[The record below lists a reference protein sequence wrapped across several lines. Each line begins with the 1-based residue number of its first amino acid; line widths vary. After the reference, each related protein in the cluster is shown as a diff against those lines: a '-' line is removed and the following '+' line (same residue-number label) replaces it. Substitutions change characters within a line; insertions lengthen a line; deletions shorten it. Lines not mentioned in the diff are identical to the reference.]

1 MTLGKNDTM
10 IGGSHAMRRGSVTE
24 IFYSPEILAQASN
37 DNGPSFELAT
47 IDYVIVGLYIVGI
60 MALGFWV
67 GRKKQNA
74 DDFLLGGRIAIWPL
88 VGFGLIAANMSGTS
102 YIGIAGAGYEEGI
115 AVWNYEWMATLV
127 LLFFALF
134 VIPFYLRSKINTM
147 PEFLERRYDRR
158 SRYVFSGFSV
168 FTAMFID
175 SAGAL
180 FAGAITLQLLFPDM
194 PLSALITILALL
206 AGGYVILGGLRAV
219 MITDTVQGVLLLVA
233 GTIIFVTLFIELGS
247 WEAIRNA
254 APEDGFTVAPPAD
267 DDFLPWPGIF
277 TGVLWLG
284 FYFWITN
291 HVVVQ
296 KVLAAKN
303 INHGRW
309 GALFAGAMQLPL
321 LFLLVLPG
329 VMGREIYPDL
339 AEPDQIWQ
347 ALVFDHMPIG
357 LRGLIFAALVA
368 ALMSTLD
375 SVLNGA
381 SSLVVNDF
389 IKTRKREFSERALLM
404 ISRGMIGV
412 FMIIAA
418 LWAPVI
424 TEFDTIVEYF
434 QSFLGHITMPVVV
447 IFLGGLFWARGTR
460 HAAFLT
466 LLIGFPIG
474 LAAFL
479 TGELFELYELQFLY
493 ATGLMFLLSLGIY
506 VVTSMLTTA
515 PEAENIND
523 IMWSK
528 EHWHEETEE
537 LNDLPLW
544 QNPRIISIGIAI
556 LTVVMVVMFI

>member
-1 MTLGKNDTM
+1 MHETGRFDFFSSS
-10 IGGSHAMRRGSVTE
+10 IA
-24 IFYSPEILAQASN
+24 AQAAG
-37 DNGPSFELAT
+37 NGPTFELST
-47 IDYVIVGLYIVGI
+47 IDYAIVGVYVVGI
-60 MALGFWV
+60 LALGFWV
-67 GRKKQNA
+67 GRGKKNA
-74 DDFLLGGRIAIWPL
+74 EDFLLGGRIAIWPL
-88 VGFGLIAANMSGTS
+88 IGFGLMAANMSGTS

-134 VIPFYLRSKINTM
+134 ILPFYLRAKVNTM

-180 FAGAITLQLLFPDM
+180 FAGAITLKLLFPEM
-194 PLSALITILALL
+194 PLSALIGILALL
-206 AGGYVILGGLRAV
+206 GGVYVILGGLRAV
-219 MITDTVQGVLLLVA
+219 MITDTIQGILLLIA

-247 WEAIRNA
+247 WDAIRQA
-254 APEDGFTVAPPAD
+254 APEDGFTVAPPPD

-284 FYFWITN
+284 FYYWTTN

-296 KVLAAKN
+296 KVLAAKDV
-303 INHGRW
+303 NHGRW

-321 LFLLVLPG
+321 LFILVLPG
-329 VMGREIYPDL
+329 VMGRELYPDL
-339 AEPDQIWQ
+339 GEPDQIWQ
-347 ALVFDHMPIG
+347 ALVFDFMPIG

-389 IKTRKREFSERALLM
+389 IKTRKRNFSERAMLLM
-404 ISRGMIGV
+404 SRLMIGV

-434 QSFLGHITMPVVV
+434 QSFLGHITMPIVVV
-447 IFLGGLFWARGTR
+447 FLAGLFWKRGTR
-460 HAAFLT
+460 QASLAT
-466 LLIGFPIG
+466 MIIGFPIG
-474 LAAFL
+474 LAAFV
-479 TGELFELYELQFLY
+479 TGEIFELYNLQFLY
-493 ATGLMFLLSLGIY
+493 ATGVMLVLSL
-506 VVTSMLTTA
+506 VVYLAVTFATPA
-515 PEAENIND
+515 PDDEEVEEMI
-523 IMWSK
+523 WSR
-528 EHWHEETEE
+528 EHWRQETEE
-537 LNDLPLW
+537 YADLPLW
-544 QNPRIISIGIAI
+544 QNPRIISIVIAI
-556 LTVVMVVMFI
+556 VTVVSVALLI

>member
-1 MTLGKNDTM
+1 
-10 IGGSHAMRRGSVTE
+10 MRDELLVDGLSGPVL
-24 IFYSPEILAQASN
+24 LAQAAN
-37 DNGPSFELAT
+37 DNGPTFELAT
-47 IDYVIVGLYIVGI
+47 IDYIIVALYIVGI
-60 MALGFWV
+60 LFLGFWV
-67 GRKKQNA
+67 GRGKKSA
-74 DDFLLGGRIAIWPL
+74 EDFLLGGRIAIWPL
-88 VGFGLIAANMSGTS
+88 IGFGLMAANMSGTS

-134 VIPFYLRSKINTM
+134 VLPFYLRSKVNTM
-147 PEFLERRYDRR
+147 PEFLEKRYDRR

-194 PLSALITILALL
+194 PLPALITILALL
-206 AGGYVILGGLRAV
+206 AGVYVILGGLRAV
-219 MITDTVQGVLLLVA
+219 MITDTVQGVLLLIA
-233 GTIIFVTLFIELGS
+233 GLIIFVTLFIELGS
-247 WEAIRNA
+247 WDAIRNA
-254 APEDGFTVAPPAD
+254 APEDGFTVAPSTD
-267 DDFLPWPGIF
+267 DEFLPWPGIF

-284 FYFWITN
+284 FYYWITN

-296 KVLAAKN
+296 KVLAARD

-309 GALFAGAMQLPL
+309 GALFAGALQLPL

-339 AEPDQIWQ
+339 AEADQIWQ
-347 ALVFDHMPIG
+347 ALVFDFMPIG

-389 IKTRKREFSERALLM
+389 IKTRKRKFTDRALLLM
-404 ISRGMIGV
+404 SRGMIGV

-418 LWAPVI
+418 LWAPVL

-460 HAAFLT
+460 QAAFVT
-466 LLIGFPIG
+466 LLIGFPVG
-474 LAAFL
+474 LIAFL
-479 TGELFELYELQFLY
+479 TGQLFELYTLQFLY
-493 ATGLMFLLSLGIY
+493 ATGLMLLLSAAIY
-506 VVTSMLTTA
+506 IGVSLMTPSPATEDVGEL
-515 PEAENIND
+515 
-523 IMWSK
+523 MWSR
-528 EHWHEETEE
+528 EHWHQETEE
-537 LNDLPLW
+537 LNDLSLW
-544 QNPRIISIGIAI
+544 QNPRILAIVIAI
-556 LTVVMVVMFI
+556 ITVAMVVFFV

>member
-1 MTLGKNDTM
+1 
-10 IGGSHAMRRGSVTE
+10 
-24 IFYSPEILAQASN
+24 
-37 DNGPSFELAT
+37 
-47 IDYVIVGLYIVGI
+47 
-60 MALGFWV
+60 
-67 GRKKQNA
+67 
-74 DDFLLGGRIAIWPL
+74 
-88 VGFGLIAANMSGTS
+88 
-102 YIGIAGAGYEEGI
+102 
-115 AVWNYEWMATLV
+115 
-127 LLFFALF
+127 
-134 VIPFYLRSKINTM
+134 
-147 PEFLERRYDRR
+147 
-158 SRYVFSGFSV
+158 
-168 FTAMFID
+168 
-175 SAGAL
+175 
-180 FAGAITLQLLFPDM
+180 M

-206 AGGYVILGGLRAV
+206 AGAYVILGGLRAV

-233 GTIIFVTLFIELGS
+233 GVIIFVTLFVELGS

-284 FYFWITN
+284 FYYWITN

-296 KVLAAKN
+296 KVLAARN

-309 GALFAGAMQLPL
+309 GALFAGVMQLPL

-339 AEPDQIWQ
+339 EEADQIWQ
-347 ALVFDHMPIG
+347 ALVFDFMPIG
-357 LRGLIFAALVA
+357 IRGLIFAALVA

-389 IKTRKREFSERALLM
+389 IKTRKREFSDRALLI
-404 ISRGMIGV
+404 ISRVMIGV
-412 FMIIAA
+412 FMVIAA

-460 HAAFLT
+460 HASFYT
-466 LLIGFPIG
+466 LLIGFPVG

-479 TGELFELYELQFLY
+479 TGEIFELYELQFLY
-493 ATGLMFLLSLGIY
+493 ATGVMLLLSAVIY
-506 VVTSMLTTA
+506 VGVSLMTTA
-515 PEAENIND
+515 PEVEDIND

-528 EHWHEETEE
+528 EHWYQETEE

-544 QNPRIISIGIAI
+544 QNPRVLAIVIAI
-556 LTVVMVVMFI
+556 LTVGMVALFV

>member
-1 MTLGKNDTM
+1 
-10 IGGSHAMRRGSVTE
+10 MRSVSEVLTA
-24 IFYSPEILAQASN
+24 PELISQSAGN
-37 DNGPSFELAT
+37 NGPTFELAT
-47 IDYVIVGLYIVGI
+47 IDYVIVAIYIVGI
-60 MALGFWV
+60 LALGFWV
-67 GRKKQNA
+67 GRKKDNA
-74 DDFLLGGRIAIWPL
+74 EDFLLGGRIAIWPL
-88 VGFGLIAANMSGTS
+88 VGFGLMAANMSGTS

-134 VIPFYLRSKINTM
+134 VLPFYLRSKINTM

-168 FTAMFID
+168 FTAMLID

-206 AGGYVILGGLRAV
+206 AGAYVILGGLRAV

-233 GTIIFVTLFIELGS
+233 GVIIFVTLFVELGS

-284 FYFWITN
+284 FYYWITN

-296 KVLAAKN
+296 KVLAARN

-309 GALFAGAMQLPL
+309 GALFAGVMQLPL

-339 AEPDQIWQ
+339 EEADQIWQ
-347 ALVFDHMPIG
+347 ALVFDFMPIG
-357 LRGLIFAALVA
+357 IRGLIFAALVA

-389 IKTRKREFSERALLM
+389 IKTRKREFSDRALLI
-404 ISRGMIGV
+404 ISRVMIGV
-412 FMIIAA
+412 FMVIAA

-460 HAAFLT
+460 HASFYT
-466 LLIGFPIG
+466 LLIGFPVG

-479 TGELFELYELQFLY
+479 TGEIFELYELQFLY
-493 ATGLMFLLSLGIY
+493 ATGVMLLLSAVIY
-506 VVTSMLTTA
+506 VGVSLMTTA
-515 PEAENIND
+515 PEVEDIND

-528 EHWHEETEE
+528 EHWYQETEE

-544 QNPRIISIGIAI
+544 QNPRVLAIVIAI
-556 LTVVMVVMFI
+556 LTVGMVALFV

>member
-1 MTLGKNDTM
+1 MSEELSIDALS
-10 IGGSHAMRRGSVTE
+10 GS
-24 IFYSPEILAQASN
+24 IQLAQAAN
-37 DNGPSFELAT
+37 DNGPTFELAT
-47 IDYVIVGLYIVGI
+47 IDYVIVALYIVGI
-60 MALGFWV
+60 LFLGFWV
-67 GRKKQNA
+67 GRGKKSA
-74 DDFLLGGRIAIWPL
+74 EDFLLGGRIAIWPL
-88 VGFGLIAANMSGTS
+88 IGFGLMAANMSGTS

-134 VIPFYLRSKINTM
+134 VLPFYLRSKVNTM
-147 PEFLERRYDRR
+147 PEFLEKRYDRR

-180 FAGAITLQLLFPDM
+180 FAGAITLKLLFPDM

-206 AGGYVILGGLRAV
+206 AGAYVILGGLRAV

-233 GTIIFVTLFIELGS
+233 GLIIFVTLFIELGS
-247 WEAIRNA
+247 WDAIRNA
-254 APEDGFTVAPPAD
+254 APEDGFTVAPSRD
-267 DDFLPWPGIF
+267 DEFLPWPGIF

-284 FYFWITN
+284 FYYWITN

-309 GALFAGAMQLPL
+309 GALFAGALQLPL

-339 AEPDQIWQ
+339 AEADQIWQ
-347 ALVFDHMPIG
+347 ALVFDFMPIG

-389 IKTRKREFSERALLM
+389 IKTRKRKFTDRALLLM
-404 ISRGMIGV
+404 SRGMIGV

-418 LWAPVI
+418 LWAPVLA
-424 TEFDTIVEYF
+424 EFDTIVEYF

-460 HAAFLT
+460 QAAFAT
-466 LLIGFPIG
+466 LLIGFPVG
-474 LAAFL
+474 LIAFL
-479 TGELFELYELQFLY
+479 TGQLFELYTLQFLY
-493 ATGLMFLLSLGIY
+493 ATGLMLLLSAAIY
-506 VVTSMLTTA
+506 IVVSLMTPSPATEDVGEL
-515 PEAENIND
+515 
-523 IMWSK
+523 MWSR
-528 EHWHEETEE
+528 EHWHQETEE

-544 QNPRIISIGIAI
+544 QNPRILAIGIAI
-556 LTVVMVVMFI
+556 ITVAMVVFFI

>member
-1 MTLGKNDTM
+1 
-10 IGGSHAMRRGSVTE
+10 MRTRSVE
-24 IFYSPEILAQASN
+24 ELLSSPELAAQASN
-37 DNGPSFELAT
+37 GNGPNFELAT
-47 IDYVIVGLYIVGI
+47 LDYIIVGI
-60 MALGFWV
+60 YILGILAIGFWA
-67 GRKKQNA
+67 GRNKDNA

-88 VGFGLIAANMSGTS
+88 VGFGLMAANMSGTS

-134 VIPFYLRSKINTM
+134 VIPFYLRSKVNTM

-194 PLSALITILALL
+194 PLPALITILALL
-206 AGGYVILGGLRAV
+206 AGGYVIMGGLRAV
-219 MITDTVQGVLLLVA
+219 MITDTIQGVLLLVA

-247 WEAIRNA
+247 WDAIRQA
-254 APEDGFTVAPPAD
+254 APEGGFTVAPPAD

-284 FYFWITN
+284 FYYWITN

-309 GALFAGAMQLPL
+309 GALFAGVMQLPL

-329 VMGREIYPDL
+329 LMGREIYPDL
-339 AEPDQIWQ
+339 AESDQIWQ
-347 ALVFDHMPIG
+347 ALVFDYMPVG
-357 LRGLIFAALVA
+357 VRGLIFAALVA

-389 IKTRKREFSERALLM
+389 VKTRKREFSDRALML
-404 ISRGMIGV
+404 ISRGTIGV
-412 FMIIAA
+412 FMVVAA

-460 HAAFLT
+460 QAAFAT
-466 LLIGFPIG
+466 LAIGFPVG
-474 LAAFL
+474 LVAFL
-479 TGELFELYELQFLY
+479 TGELLELYDLQFLY
-493 ATGLMFLLSLGIY
+493 ATGILLLFSLGIY
-506 VVTSMLTTA
+506 IAGSLLT
-515 PEAENIND
+515 PSPDEEEISD
-523 IMWSK
+523 LMWSR
-528 EHWHEETEE
+528 EHWHEETAE
-537 LNDLPLW
+537 LNELPLW
-544 QNPRIISIGIAI
+544 QNPRILAIVIGVA
-556 LTVVMVVMFI
+556 TVVFVGLFV

>member
-1 MTLGKNDTM
+1 MNLLTAAQHLN
-10 IGGSHAMRRGSVTE
+10 A
-24 IFYSPEILAQASN
+24 PELLAQNAN
-37 DNGPSFELAT
+37 GNGPDFSLAT
-47 IDYVIVGLYIVGI
+47 IDYVIVGLYILGI
-60 MALGFWV
+60 LTLGFWV
-67 GRKKQNA
+67 GRGKKDAN
-74 DDFLLGGRIAIWPL
+74 DFLLGGRIAIWPL

-134 VIPFYLRSKINTM
+134 VLPFYLRSKVNTM

-168 FTAMFID
+168 FTAMLID

-180 FAGAITLQLLFPDM
+180 FAGAITLQLLFPDVS
-194 PLSALITILALL
+194 LGLLITILALL
-206 AGGYVILGGLRAV
+206 AGVYVILGGLRAV

-233 GTIIFVTLFIELGS
+233 GTIIFVTLFLELGS
-247 WEAIRNA
+247 WDAIRSA

-267 DDFLPWPGIF
+267 DEFLPWPGIF

-296 KVLAAKN
+296 KVLAAKD

-309 GALFAGAMQLPL
+309 GALFAGVMQLPL

-329 VMGREIYPDL
+329 VMGREIYPDI
-339 AEPDQIWQ
+339 AEADQIWQ
-347 ALVFDHMPIG
+347 ALVFDYMPVG

-389 IKTRKREFSERALLM
+389 IKTRKREFSDRALLI
-404 ISRGMIGV
+404 ISRVMIGV
-412 FMIIAA
+412 FMIVAA

-424 TEFDTIVEYF
+424 TEFETIVEYF

-447 IFLGGLFWARGTR
+447 IFLGGLFWSRGTR
-460 HAAFLT
+460 QAAFTT
-466 LLIGFPIG
+466 LLIGFPVG
-474 LAAFL
+474 LVAFL
-479 TGELFELYELQFLY
+479 TGEIFELYELQFLY
-493 ATGLMFLLSLGIY
+493 ATGIMMLFSLILYVGISLM
-506 VVTSMLTTA
+506 TPA
-515 PEAENIND
+515 PDTEGLED
-523 IMWSK
+523 VMWSK
-528 EHWHEETEE
+528 EHWHEETKE

-544 QNPRIISIGIAI
+544 QNPRVLSIVIAI
-556 LTVVMVVMFI
+556 VTVVSVVLLI

>member
-1 MTLGKNDTM
+1 
-10 IGGSHAMRRGSVTE
+10 MRDELLVDALSGPVL
-24 IFYSPEILAQASN
+24 LAQAN
-37 DNGPSFELAT
+37 GDNGPTFELAT
-47 IDYVIVGLYIVGI
+47 IDYVIVALYIVGI
-60 MALGFWV
+60 LFLGFWV
-67 GRKKQNA
+67 GRGKKSA
-74 DDFLLGGRIAIWPL
+74 EDFLLGGRIAIWPL
-88 VGFGLIAANMSGTS
+88 IGFGLMAANMSGTS

-134 VIPFYLRSKINTM
+134 VLPFYLRSKVNTM
-147 PEFLERRYDRR
+147 PEFLEKRYDRR

-206 AGGYVILGGLRAV
+206 AGAYVILGGLRAV
-219 MITDTVQGVLLLVA
+219 MITDTVQGVLLLIA
-233 GTIIFVTLFIELGS
+233 GLIIFVTLFIELGS
-247 WEAIRNA
+247 WDAVRNA
-254 APEDGFTVAPPAD
+254 APEDGFTVAPSSD
-267 DDFLPWPGIF
+267 DEFLPWPGIF

-284 FYFWITN
+284 FYYWITN

-296 KVLAAKN
+296 KVLAARD

-309 GALFAGAMQLPL
+309 GALFAGALQLPL

-339 AEPDQIWQ
+339 AEADQIWQ
-347 ALVFDHMPIG
+347 ALVFDFMPIG

-389 IKTRKREFSERALLM
+389 IKTRKRQFTDRALLLM
-404 ISRGMIGV
+404 SRGMIGV

-418 LWAPVI
+418 LWAPVL

-434 QSFLGHITMPVVV
+434 QAFLGHITMPVVV

-460 HAAFLT
+460 QAAFVT
-466 LLIGFPIG
+466 LLIGFPVG
-474 LAAFL
+474 LVAFL
-479 TGELFELYELQFLY
+479 TGQLFELYTLQFLY
-493 ATGLMFLLSLGIY
+493 ATGLMLLLSATIY
-506 VVTSMLTTA
+506 IGVSLMTPA
-515 PEAENIND
+515 PATEDVGEL
-523 IMWSK
+523 MWSR
-528 EHWHEETEE
+528 EHWHQETEE

-544 QNPRIISIGIAI
+544 QNPRILAIVIAI
-556 LTVVMVVMFI
+556 VTVAMVVFFI

>member
-1 MTLGKNDTM
+1 MN
-10 IGGSHAMRRGSVTE
+10 
-24 IFYSPEILAQASN
+24 EILAGTDLVAQAAN
-37 DNGPSFELAT
+37 DNGPTFELAT
-47 IDYVIVGLYIVGI
+47 IDYIIVALYVVGI
-60 MALGFWV
+60 LAIGYWV
-67 GRKKQNA
+67 SRKQQSA
-74 DDFLLGGRIAIWPL
+74 EDFLLGGRIAIWPL
-88 VGFGLIAANMSGTS
+88 VGFGLLAANMSGTS

-134 VIPFYLRSKINTM
+134 VLPFYLRAKVNTM

-180 FAGAITLQLLFPDM
+180 FAGAITLHLLFPDVPI
-194 PLSALITILALL
+194 PLLIAILALI
-206 AGGYVILGGLRAV
+206 GGTYVILGGLRAV
-219 MITDTVQGVLLLVA
+219 MITDTVQGVLLLLA
-233 GTIIFVTLFIELGS
+233 GLVIFVVLFMELGS
-247 WEAIRNA
+247 WGAIRDA

-267 DDFLPWPGIF
+267 DEFLPWPGIF

-284 FYFWITN
+284 FYYWITN

-296 KVLAAKN
+296 KVLAARN

-347 ALVFDHMPIG
+347 ALVFDFMPVG

-381 SSLVVNDF
+381 SSMVVNDF
-389 IKTRKREFSERALLM
+389 VKTRKREFSERALML
-404 ISRGMIGV
+404 ISRGTIAL
-412 FMIIAA
+412 FMVIAA

-424 TEFDTIVEYF
+424 FEFETIVEYF
-434 QSFLGHITMPVVV
+434 QSFLGHVTMPVVV
-447 IFLGGLFWARGTR
+447 VFLGGLFWKRGTKL
-460 HAAFLT
+460 ASLLT
-466 LLIGFPIG
+466 LSIGFPIG
-474 LAAFL
+474 LVAFL
-479 TGELFELYELQFLY
+479 TGQLFEMYDLQFLY
-493 ATGLMFLLSLGIY
+493 ATGLMLVLSLVIY
-506 VVTSMLTTA
+506 VVTSLLTKS
-515 PEAENIND
+515 PEDEEIED

-528 EHWHEETEE
+528 DYWDEETEE
-537 LNDLPLW
+537 LSDLPLW
-544 QNPRIISIGIAI
+544 QNPRMLSIGIAVI
-556 LTVVMVVMFI
+556 TVAMVAYFI

>member
-1 MTLGKNDTM
+1 
-10 IGGSHAMRRGSVTE
+10 MRDELLVDGLSGPVL
-24 IFYSPEILAQASN
+24 LAQAAN
-37 DNGPSFELAT
+37 DNGPTFELAT
-47 IDYVIVGLYIVGI
+47 IDYIIVALYIVGI
-60 MALGFWV
+60 LFLGFWV
-67 GRKKQNA
+67 GRGKKSA
-74 DDFLLGGRIAIWPL
+74 EDFLLGGRIAIWPL
-88 VGFGLIAANMSGTS
+88 IGFGLMAANMSGTS

-134 VIPFYLRSKINTM
+134 VLPFYLRSKVNTM
-147 PEFLERRYDRR
+147 PEFLEKRYDRR

-194 PLSALITILALL
+194 PLPALITILALL
-206 AGGYVILGGLRAV
+206 AGVYVILGGLRAV
-219 MITDTVQGVLLLVA
+219 MITDTVQGVLLLIA
-233 GTIIFVTLFIELGS
+233 GLIIFVTLFIELGS
-247 WEAIRNA
+247 WDAIRNA
-254 APEDGFTVAPPAD
+254 APEDGFTVAPSTD
-267 DDFLPWPGIF
+267 DEFLPWPGIF

-284 FYFWITN
+284 FYYWITN

-296 KVLAAKN
+296 KVLAARD

-309 GALFAGAMQLPL
+309 GALFAGALQLPL

-339 AEPDQIWQ
+339 AEADQIWQ
-347 ALVFDHMPIG
+347 ALVFDFMPIG

-389 IKTRKREFSERALLM
+389 IKTRKRKFTDRALLLM
-404 ISRGMIGV
+404 SRGMIGV

-418 LWAPVI
+418 LWAPVL

-460 HAAFLT
+460 QAAFVT
-466 LLIGFPIG
+466 LLIGFPVG
-474 LAAFL
+474 LIAFL
-479 TGELFELYELQFLY
+479 TGQLFELYTLQFLY
-493 ATGLMFLLSLGIY
+493 ATGLMLLLSAAIY
-506 VVTSMLTTA
+506 IGVSLMTPSPATEDVGEL
-515 PEAENIND
+515 
-523 IMWSK
+523 MWSR
-528 EHWHEETEE
+528 EHWHQETEE

-544 QNPRIISIGIAI
+544 QNPRILAIVIAI
-556 LTVVMVVMFI
+556 ITVAMVVFFV

>member
-1 MTLGKNDTM
+1 
-10 IGGSHAMRRGSVTE
+10 MRDELSVDALT
-24 IFYSPEILAQASN
+24 SPALLAQAAN
-37 DNGPSFELAT
+37 DNGPTFELAT
-47 IDYVIVGLYIVGI
+47 IDYIIVALYIVGI
-60 MALGFWV
+60 LFLGFWV
-67 GRKKQNA
+67 GRGKKSA
-74 DDFLLGGRIAIWPL
+74 EDFLLGGRIAIWPL
-88 VGFGLIAANMSGTS
+88 IGFGLMAANMSGTS

-134 VIPFYLRSKINTM
+134 VLPFYLRSKVNTM
-147 PEFLERRYDRR
+147 PEFLEKRYDRR

-194 PLSALITILALL
+194 PLPALITILALL
-206 AGGYVILGGLRAV
+206 AGVYVILGGLRAV
-219 MITDTVQGVLLLVA
+219 MITDTVQGVLLLIA
-233 GTIIFVTLFIELGS
+233 GLIIFVTLFIELGS
-247 WEAIRNA
+247 WDAIRNA
-254 APEDGFTVAPPAD
+254 APEDGFTVAPSTD
-267 DDFLPWPGIF
+267 DEFLPWPGIF

-284 FYFWITN
+284 FYYWITN

-296 KVLAAKN
+296 KVLAARD

-309 GALFAGAMQLPL
+309 GALFAGALQLPL

-339 AEPDQIWQ
+339 AEADQIWQ
-347 ALVFDHMPIG
+347 ALVFDFMPIG

-389 IKTRKREFSERALLM
+389 IKTRKRKFTDRALLLM
-404 ISRGMIGV
+404 SRGMIGV

-418 LWAPVI
+418 LWAPVL

-460 HAAFLT
+460 QAAFVT
-466 LLIGFPIG
+466 LLIGFPVG
-474 LAAFL
+474 LIAFL
-479 TGELFELYELQFLY
+479 TGQLFELYTLQFLY
-493 ATGLMFLLSLGIY
+493 ATGLMLLLSAAIY
-506 VVTSMLTTA
+506 IGVSLMTPSPATEDVGEL
-515 PEAENIND
+515 
-523 IMWSK
+523 MWSR
-528 EHWHEETEE
+528 EHWHQETEE

-544 QNPRIISIGIAI
+544 QNPRILAIVIAI
-556 LTVVMVVMFI
+556 ITVAMVVFFV